1 MHERELHAARR
12 RLSAR
17 RHRDGKLRLR
27 AVLLSLALFGVFWAL
42 VFAQMVSGHDPV
54 LSAKAAA
61 AAGTAPQKR
70 GARRNH
76 SQAQPQQ
83 TQQPQLAVDPET
95 GAIVEIPAS
104 ASASAPAAPAAPAP
118 APVTTSVS

>member
-1 MHERELHAARR
+1 MHEQELYAARR
-12 RLSAR
+12 RLMAR
-17 RHRDGKLRLR
+17 RHHEGQLRLR
-27 AVLLSLALFGVFWAL
+27 AVLLSLALFGIFWAL

-61 AAGTAPQKR
+61 ANGGRPQQS
-70 GARRNH
+70 GARRRTE
-76 SQAQPQQ
+76 SAPQPRPNR
-83 TQQPQLAVDPET
+83 QPQLAVDPAT

-104 ASASAPAAPAAPAP
+104 ASAPPAPSPPPP

>member
-1 MHERELHAARR
+1 M
-12 RLSAR
+12 AR

-54 LSAKAAA
+54 LSAKASAA
-61 AAGTAPQKR
+61 TGGAAQKR
-70 GARRNH
+70 GARRSH
-76 SQAQPQQ
+76 QPQRQRRQQAQLAIDPQ
-83 TQQPQLAVDPET
+83 T

-104 ASASAPAAPAAPAP
+104 ASAPPVPAAPPP

>member
-1 MHERELHAARR
+1 MHEQELYAARR
-12 RLSAR
+12 RLMAR
-17 RHRDGKLRLR
+17 RHHDGRLRLR
-27 AVLLSLALFGVFWAL
+27 AILLSLALFGIFWAL

-61 AAGTAPQKR
+61 AKGGSQKPGTVRNTESQPR
-70 GARRNH
+70 PRRVR
-76 SQAQPQQ
+76 
-83 TQQPQLAVDPET
+83 QPQLAVDPET

-104 ASASAPAAPAAPAP
+104 ASASPAPAAPAP

>member
-1 MHERELHAARR
+1 MHERELQAARR

-27 AVLLSLALFGVFWAL
+27 AVLLSLALFGAFWAL

-61 AAGTAPQKR
+61 ATG
-70 GARRNH
+70 GARQKQGARNNPQ
-76 SQAQPQQ
+76 SQPRPQAA
-83 TQQPQLAVDPET
+83 QQPQLAVDPAT

-104 ASASAPAAPAAPAP
+104 SAPPVPVAPAP